1 MIFCGL
7 EASKTMHMRLSLLA
21 IATLA
26 VSSVAFGQVN
36 IATPDAF
43 QINYA
48 SNLNIADSVVN
59 ITNAGTVNGADPAG
73 EICANVYAFDPAE
86 ELISC
91 CTCLVTPNGL
101 NSLSD
106 DTDLISNTLTPGV
119 PTSIVIKLVATLP
132 VGGVCNAGNGGIA
145 FLPTQLAPGLRAWG
159 TTLHATPSAGYQVTE
174 NVFQDAS
181 LSVSEDFK
189 LTSYCNFIQADGSGF
204 GICKSC
210 ATGGLGASKK

>member
-36 IATPDAF
+36 LATPDAF
-43 QINYA
+43 QISYA
-48 SNLNIADSVVN
+48 SNLNIGDSVVN
-59 ITNAGTVNGADPAG
+59 ITNAGTVSGIDPDG
-73 EICANVYAFDPAE
+73 EICANVYTFDPAE

-91 CTCLVTPNGL
+91 CACLVTPNGL

-106 DTDLISNTLTPGV
+106 QTDLISNTLTPGV
-119 PTSIVIKLVATLP
+119 PTSIVIKLVATIP
-132 VGGVCNAGNGGIA
+132 VGGCNAGNGGHP
-145 FLPTQLAPGLRAWG
+145 FLPTQLAPGLRAWA
-159 TTLHATPSAGYQVTE
+159 TTLHNNAAAGAYQVTE
-174 NVFQDAS
+174 NVFQDAAFS
-181 LSVSEDFK
+181 ASEDFK